1 MKIAR
6 KTKFTIDGEQIFEGY
21 TFDRYWN
28 GFDCPYFTKEIAM
41 EICKEFSFKYDEV
54 EECRRFYDEE
64 TDTFYE
70 EDYNCD
76 YEREIIGNPMEIN
89 TENGKIKVYVFG
101 GSWVWAE
108 VEE

>member
-1 MKIAR
+1 MENRFLKGIHSTVIGMVLIAH
-6 KTKFTIDGEQIFEGY
+6 IS
-21 TFDRYWN
+21 
-28 GFDCPYFTKEIAM
+28 KEIAM